1 LHICYV
7 TTTAD
12 ALHVEHIPM
21 LKGLFPGS
29 RIYSMCGLTEY
40 ERCTDLPPED
50 IDRKPES
57 VGIAIPDTELWIVD
71 DEGYLD
77 FVGRVDDVIES
88 RGEILG
94 REVEAVVVLERGA
107 APTEKEI
114 QRECQTRLEN
124 FMVPKY
130 VEFVAELPG
139 TDTGKLE
146 KTGLS

>member
-1 LHICYV
+1 
-7 TTTAD
+7 
-12 ALHVEHIPM
+12 
-21 LKGLFPGS
+21 
-29 RIYSMCGLTEY
+29 
-40 ERCTDLPPED
+40 
-50 IDRKPES
+50 
-57 VGIAIPDTELWIVD
+57 VD